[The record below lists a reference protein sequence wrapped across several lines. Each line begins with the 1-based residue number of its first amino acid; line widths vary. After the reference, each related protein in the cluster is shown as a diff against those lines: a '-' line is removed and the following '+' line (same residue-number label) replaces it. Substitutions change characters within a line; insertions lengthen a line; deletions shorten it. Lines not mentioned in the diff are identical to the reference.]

1 MLWGAMRTS
10 LPMTGTKRHLL
21 TAAGVVMVGLGLVGA
36 VLPVLPTT
44 PFLLVAVACFSRS
57 SPRLERWLMTH
68 KRLGPTLVAW
78 RESGAIAPRIKALA
92 LAAMAAGYVAFV
104 VGTPAPYWA
113 RLLVAAMLAGCAL
126 FILTRPNAG
135 RRD

>member
-1 MLWGAMRTS
+1 MRMS
-10 LPMTGTKRHLL
+10 LPMTTTTRRLL
-21 TAAGVVMVGLGLVGA
+21 LVAGFVMLGLGIVGA

-57 SPRLERWLMTH
+57 SPRLERWLLTH
-68 KRLGPTLVAW
+68 PKLGPALTAW
-78 RESGAIAPRIKALA
+78 RQSGAIAPRAKALA
-92 LAAMAAGYVAFV
+92 LATMAAGYVVFL
-104 VGTPAPYWA
+104 VGTPAPFWA
-113 RLLVAAMLAGCAL
+113 RLGVAAILATCAL